1 MALTESNLKSENFYT
16 LEEYLEMERQ
26 SLERHEYIDGK
37 IVWKESGS
45 GAHSDI
51 CTNLIGEVHL
61 QTKKTELQVRV
72 IATKVKSGSFT
83 RTRNRRAI
91 GMLLYPDLV
100 VFERGKVEYHDE
112 QKDIIL
118 NPKVV
123 VEVLSESTE
132 LFDRN
137 TKFQRYRMFNP
148 TLTDYVLVSQ
158 DKPLVEHF
166 IRQADESWKLFIHF
180 GLEET
185 LSVESIDCKL
195 KLTDIYDRIEFS
207 REALDFIEE
216 VNNERLQTQL

>member
-1 MALTESNLKSENFYT
+1 MELTESNVKSESFYMV
-16 LEEYLEMERQ
+16 EEYLEMERQ

-45 GAHSDI
+45 GVHSDI
-51 CTNLIGEVHL
+51 CTNLIGEFHL
-61 QTKKTELQVRV
+61 QTKKREFHVRA
-72 IATKVKSGSFT
+72 IATKVKSGSF
-83 RTRNRRAI
+83 RQTRNRQI
-91 GMLLYPDLV
+91 FGMFLYPDIV
-100 VFERGKVEYHDE
+100 VICGKVEHHDE
-112 QKDIIL
+112 KKDIIL

-137 TKFQRYRMFNP
+137 NKFQRYRMFSP
-148 TLTDYVLVSQ
+148 ALTDYILVSQ
-158 DKPLVEHF
+158 DKPMVEHF
-166 IRQADESWKLFIHF
+166 IRQADESWKLFIHI
-180 GLEET
+180 GLEEI
-185 LSVESIDCKL
+185 LNVESIECRL